1 MSSTNILFVS
11 IRPMISI
18 PNHAGMTATCSHGGR
33 EWDEK
38 LRNAVA
44 RLDQPFRLS
53 YRLAYG
59 RKTVI
64 AGMMQVPDFLSNT
77 GIATDFSR
85 RHGRRRRPAQPFDAR
100 RAVWVGRIQYSGSLP
115 ISVSKLLGIPTFPHP
130 FSTYPDGSSRPLNPG
145 PSGRWNDDEYN
156 TRKEQEQQRRQRQS
170 QPSYELPAAPVTKD
184 FNVWKDG
191 KPTLCTQAKQ
201 AVRESSGCFL
211 ALSNSTHPPSSF

>member
-1 MSSTNILFVS
+1 MRSCEMRLPGS
-11 IRPMISI
+11 INPSDCPIDWPMD
-18 PNHAGMTATCSHGGR
+18 GR
-33 EWDEK
+33 
-38 LRNAVA
+38 R
-44 RLDQPFRLS
+44 S
-53 YRLAYG
+53 
-59 RKTVI
+59 
-64 AGMMQVPDFLSNT
+64 AGMMHVPDFLSNT
-77 GIATDFSR
+77 EIATDFSR
-85 RHGRRRRPAQPFDAR
+85 RHGRRRRPAQPFDAG